1 MAKTILIIKL
11 GYCETLVREEGFIPS
26 LGDVFRHT
34 VLLHRY
40 RKDRVTWLTS
50 TSAAPLLRNNPGIQ
64 ELLLYEENIAAR
76 LAGREF
82 DEVICLEK
90 ASVICK
96 LAKSV
101 KARKRFGFGR
111 NGDQVDAHPLA
122 QSALDIANGRN
133 PFLPIQAL
141 LYQMVGD
148 YWRGEDYLLAYSP
161 RPHATY
167 DVGFNYRVGDKWP
180 TKAWPMKHWK
190 ALERLCDG
198 ADITVSWQEGER
210 DIEHYM
216 DWIHGGALIVTCDSL
231 GMHLGLALKKQ
242 VVALFGSTPSEQ
254 IYMYGRGVII
264 RSDWACPQAPC
275 MLSEC
280 KRGGTCMS
288 EIKPESVFRIIQNLL
303 GRSSM
308 ERLPTTDGWKK
319 KPDALLPQTA
329 GTS

>member
-64 ELLLYEENIAAR
+64 ELLLYEENVAAH

-82 DEVICLEK
+82 DEIICLEK

-133 PFLPIQAL
+133 PYLPIQAL

-148 YWRGEDYLLAYSP
+148 YWRGEDYLLGYIP
-161 RPHATY
+161 RPHAAY
-167 DVGFNYRVGDKWP
+167 DVGFNYCVGSKWP
-180 TKAWPMKHWK
+180 TKAWPMAHWK
-190 ALERLCDG
+190 ALDRLCTD
-198 ADITVSWQEGER
+198 ADMTVSWQEGER

-216 DWIHGGALIVTCDSL
+216 DWIHGGTLIVTCDSL
-231 GMHLGLALKKQ
+231 GMHLGLALKKK
-242 VVALFGSTPSEQ
+242 VIALFGPTPSEQ
-254 IYMYGRGVII
+254 IYMYGRGVIV
-264 RSDWACPQAPC
+264 RSDWACPRTPC
-275 MLSEC
+275 MLAEC
-280 KRGGTCMS
+280 ERGGACMS
-288 EIKPESVFRIIQNLL
+288 ETKPESVFRIIQNLL
-303 GRSSM
+303 GHSGR
-308 ERLPTTDGWKK
+308 ERLPSTDGWEK
-319 KPDALLPQTA
+319 KPESLLPQTA
-329 GTS
+329 VTP